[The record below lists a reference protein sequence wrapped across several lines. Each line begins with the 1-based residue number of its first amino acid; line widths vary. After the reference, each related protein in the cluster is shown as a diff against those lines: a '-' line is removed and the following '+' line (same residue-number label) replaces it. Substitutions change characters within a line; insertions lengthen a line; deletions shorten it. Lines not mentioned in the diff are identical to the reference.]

1 MEIRLER
8 VKTRTATAIF
18 AVFSPPGPM
27 SRSDFET
34 FGQDVARSGQYAK
47 NSGRWRRD
55 DPVVVR
61 GMLICQILFGS
72 RNTVVKIEA
81 ICCAAESSGGRSV
94 AGTDQVS

>member
-1 MEIRLER
+1 
-8 VKTRTATAIF
+8 
-18 AVFSPPGPM
+18 
-27 SRSDFET
+27 
-34 FGQDVARSGQYAK
+34 
-47 NSGRWRRD
+47 
-55 DPVVVR
+55 VVVR